1 MEKSKLIKKEKEL
14 NISIKLNPR
23 ENDSNL
29 NLTLKFVRISLFHS
43 PQNDIS
49 LKRNLVLRT
58 IYIYIYIP
66 YIESCI
72 KIKTLLGFDNKTR
85 K

>member
-49 LKRNLVLRT
+49 LKRNLVL
-58 IYIYIYIP
+58 YIYIYIP
-66 YIESCI
+66 YIENCI

>member
-23 ENDSNL
+23 ENNSNL

-58 IYIYIYIP
+58 IYIYIP
-66 YIESCI
+66 YIESSI

>member
-43 PQNDIS
+43 IS
-49 LKRNLVLRT
+49 SK
-58 IYIYIYIP
+58 
-66 YIESCI
+66 
-72 KIKTLLGFDNKTR
+72 
-85 K
+85 

>member
-49 LKRNLVLRT
+49 LKRNLVLSY
-58 IYIYIYIP
+58 YIYIYIP

>member
-58 IYIYIYIP
+58 IYIYIP

>member
-23 ENDSNL
+23 KNDSNL

-58 IYIYIYIP
+58 IYIYIP

>member
-49 LKRNLVLRT
+49 LKNLVLRT
-58 IYIYIYIP
+58 IYIY
-66 YIESCI
+66 
-72 KIKTLLGFDNKTR
+72 TVHR
-85 K
+85 KLH